1 MKAWISGAALAAL
14 SLPASVLGAGAVVT
28 VTHDLEAAR
37 PRATI
42 AVPFKELAKV
52 DPGLRMYH
60 VVVRDAEGRVLPSQ
74 ITNYQHDHKGV
85 DYDDLVFAYDFRAG
99 EKRAV
104 FTVEPSAAPT
114 PPEPPCAYAR
124 TVPER
129 YDDMAWENDRIAHR
143 MYGPGLNTEAA
154 GGSRLRGSGIDIW
167 GKRVPYPIIDRWY
180 AKGHDQ
186 FHKDEEGEGYDIYSI
201 GTSRGAGGSGLWD
214 GSRLWTSDNYARAE
228 VLSNGPRRVAFRL
241 HYAPWEAGSA
251 GSVAETKQFTVDCG
265 RNFSTVDSVFD
276 LAGMDAVVGIG
287 ITEHPP
293 APGFPKSVLTKDPAG
308 RWMSFWEENKDGALG
323 IAVILGADATPAGF
337 AYEAPAKTPGNG
349 NNLLL
354 VKVKDGV
361 PVRYFTGAAWSGS
374 KQFADRAAW
383 EAHVKAHAERAA
395 KPLRIAVSA
404 RP

>member
-1 MKAWISGAALAAL
+1 MKAWTSGAALAAL

-85 DYDDLVFAYDFRAG
+85 DYDDLVFPFDFRAG
-99 EKRAV
+99 EKRAI

-143 MYGPGLNTEAA
+143 MYGPGLTTEAA

-214 GSRLWTSDNYARAE
+214 GSRLWTSDNYAKAE
-228 VLSNGPRRVAFRL
+228 
-241 HYAPWEAGSA
+241 
-251 GSVAETKQFTVDCG
+251 
-265 RNFSTVDSVFD
+265 
-276 LAGMDAVVGIG
+276 
-287 ITEHPP
+287 
-293 APGFPKSVLTKDPAG
+293 
-308 RWMSFWEENKDGALG
+308 
-323 IAVILGADATPAGF
+323 
-337 AYEAPAKTPGNG
+337 
-349 NNLLL
+349 
-354 VKVKDGV
+354 
-361 PVRYFTGAAWSGS
+361 
-374 KQFADRAAW
+374 
-383 EAHVKAHAERAA
+383 
-395 KPLRIAVSA
+395 
-404 RP
+404 